1 MSSLSYRAVLRTP
14 LAPTAFV
21 ASLFGRL
28 SYGTVPLSLML
39 AVSGTTGSYAAAG
52 LAGALFGAAGVVL
65 SPARAALLDR
75 YGARRALPPMAGAYA
90 LLLAVLARETWRPG
104 APEWRLVALSVAAGF
119 CMPPMGPVMRALW
132 SALLSDRDL
141 LRRAYSL
148 DAVAEELLYVSGPLL
163 VGLLVLHAV
172 PAAGLAA
179 GAALVLAGALT
190 LAYSP
195 AVRAGEAA
203 RTAGGR
209 AVRADVTGGAGV
221 DGSGRPSPLRTA
233 GVRHAVTVMAGVGL
247 GLGALD
253 LLVVAFAP
261 DRPQAAAWV
270 LAALSAGSAVGG
282 LAHGALARREG
293 GVARAAAL
301 TGAFGAALAVAGLS
315 PHVSVLLALA
325 GVAGLFVSPVITTA
339 YLLADA
345 AVHEEARTR
354 AGAWANTAFNA
365 GSSLGA
371 AAAGLGVDRLP
382 TAVCFALAAV
392 PALSAAVF
400 VSRARGARRRVKGAG
415 KTVSAA

>member
-1 MSSLSYRAVLRTP
+1 MSSPSYRAVLRTP
-14 LAPTAFV
+14 LARTAFA
-21 ASLFGRL
+21 ASLLGRL

-39 AVSGTTGSYAAAG
+39 AVSGATGSYAAAG

-65 SPARAALLDR
+65 SPARAALMDR
-75 YGARRALPPMAGAYA
+75 YGTRRALPPMAGAYA

-104 APEWRLVALSVAAGF
+104 TPEWRLVALSVAAGC

-132 SALLSDRDL
+132 SALLTDRDL

-148 DAVAEELLYVSGPLL
+148 DTVAEELLYVSGPLL
-163 VGLLVLHAV
+163 VGLLVVHAV

-179 GAALVLAGALT
+179 GAALVLTAALA
-190 LAYSP
+190 LAHSP
-195 AVRAGEAA
+195 AVRAPKAG
-203 RTAGGR
+203 RPVSGGPDAGGT
-209 AVRADVTGGAGV
+209 DGGA
-221 DGSGRPSPLRTA
+221 SGGPSPLRTA

-253 LLVVAFAP
+253 LLVVAYAP

-270 LAALSAGSAVGG
+270 LAGLSAGSVVGG

-293 GVARAAAL
+293 GAARAAAL
-301 TGAFGAALAVAGLS
+301 TGAFGMALAVAGLS
-315 PHVSVLLALA
+315 PHVLVLVALA

-345 AVHEEARTR
+345 AVPEDARTR

-365 GSSLGA
+365 GSAIGA
-371 AAAGLGVDRLP
+371 AAAGLGVGRLP
-382 TAVCFALAAV
+382 SAVCFALAAV
-392 PALSAAVF
+392 PALSAAAVVF
-400 VSRARGARRRVKGAG
+400 GGRGARRARGRVPDAGASVPVG
-415 KTVSAA
+415 